1 MTLDRNA
8 IDKLLALNDR
18 QLALVIKKLTA
29 EAGIDPSLI
38 QITPANIQALR
49 AALSVA
55 TDEDLARAGEQLAK
69 MKKNAGE
76 DGRRG

>member
-8 IDKLLALNDR
+8 VEKLLALNDK

-38 QITPANIQALR
+38 QINTSNIQALR
-49 AALSVA
+49 TALSMA
-55 TDEDLARAGEQLAK
+55 TDEDLKRASEQLAGL
-69 MKKNAGE
+69 KK
-76 DGRRG
+76 DGGRHG

>member
-8 IDKLLALNDR
+8 VDKLLSLNDR

-29 EAGIDPSLI
+29 EAGIDPAML
-38 QITPANIQALR
+38 QINTSNIAAVR

-55 TDEDLARAGEQLAK
+55 TDEDLQRAAEQLAK
-69 MKKNAGE
+69 WQNG
-76 DGRRG
+76 GQRG

>member
-8 IDKLLALNDR
+8 VEKLLALNDK

-38 QITPANIQALR
+38 
-49 AALSVA
+49 
-55 TDEDLARAGEQLAK
+55 
-69 MKKNAGE
+69 
-76 DGRRG
+76 